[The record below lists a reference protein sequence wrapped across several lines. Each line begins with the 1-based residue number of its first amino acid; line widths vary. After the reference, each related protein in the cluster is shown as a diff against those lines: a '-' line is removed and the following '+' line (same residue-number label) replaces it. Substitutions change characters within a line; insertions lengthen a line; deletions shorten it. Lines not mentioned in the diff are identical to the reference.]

1 MYVARTRVRRAG
13 RGFRARTDAR
23 RPAVEGGR
31 CRYREGSAW
40 RTRRARRTTVA
51 GGNPRRREC
60 GRLDRDKKACV
71 AGGARGATTHPRGC
85 VRRAGRSP
93 GARAWAR
100 SCVWGARSVGRRSG
114 AIPDVR
120 ALAREPRRMSSDVAS
135 RAALV
140 VPRGKSASRGFL
152 GARAGE
158 TRSAHLAPAAHAC
171 MMSIPGLEPPNRAL
185 PGDPCRPRAG
195 RCARLRLPLRGHDD
209 ARHTPRHHLARN
221 SDWRAYELRIG
232 PLQKNLPILL
242 FPRASPP
249 EVRDLGDRQR
259 FDPHPRRVSRI
270 SSIVEVLADERLPR
284 VDS

>member
-1 MYVARTRVRRAG
+1 MRCGGCARGDDAPARLRPSRGAVTGCARMGAVLRLGRAFGRAEVRRDPG
-13 RGFRARTDAR
+13 RPRAR
-23 RPAVEGGR
+23 
-31 CRYREGSAW
+31 S
-40 RTRRARRTTVA
+40 RAS
-51 GGNPRRREC
+51 
-60 GRLDRDKKACV
+60 KAK
-71 AGGARGATTHPRGC
+71 
-85 VRRAGRSP
+85 SP
-93 GARAWAR
+93 G
-100 SCVWGARSVGRRSG
+100 
-114 AIPDVR
+114 
-120 ALAREPRRMSSDVAS
+120 VAS